1 MNRPRLLIVEDDK
14 DTAQM
19 LKVFF
24 EHQNYDIEVASR
36 GREAVEKARTF
47 LPNLVLLDILLP
59 DIDGYEVFRQ
69 IRTMPRTAHI
79 PVIFLTQRDERY
91 ARIQGLEMG
100 ADDFITKPFDP
111 DELRLRVKNILQRVE
126 RERLTDPRTHLP
138 SGHSVEEYLR
148 TLIQRQD
155 WTLLDIRIKH
165 FDAFREVYGFIAADD
180 VLRLM
185 GMLLAQIMDQ
195 LGAEQDFL
203 GQPGESEFII
213 VTDETRAR
221 LIAEHL
227 KARFEED
234 VKALYNYQDRERGYL
249 IALGDDGR
257 PRTIPLMVL
266 DIGIVRAREH
276 RFADIREITEVA
288 ARSHRKP
295 FV

>member
-19 LKVFF
+19 LKLFF

-47 LPNLVLLDILLP
+47 LPNLILLDILLP

-69 IRTMPRTAHI
+69 IRTLPRTAHI

-138 SGHSVEEYLR
+138 SGRSVEDYLR

-155 WTLLDIRIKH
+155 WALLDIWIKH

-180 VLRLM
+180 VLRFM
-185 GMLLAQIMDQ
+185 GMLLTQIMDQ
-195 LGAEQDFL
+195 LGSEQDFI
-203 GQPGESEFII
+203 GHPGESEFIVI
-213 VTDETRAR
+213 TDEMRAP

-227 KARFEED
+227 KARFDED

-249 IALGDDGR
+249 IVTGEDGT
-257 PRTIPLMVL
+257 PQTVPLMTL

-276 RFADIREITEVA
+276 DFADIREITEVA

-295 FV
+295 FA